1 MLIYVLFAFIYVCF
15 TFCVWFV
22 FRYIWLIL
30 CKKKFQRRLLVFI
43 LVIYYV
49 VKDCWIQFTVVLC
62 PFRCPYQLLK
72 LLKENKITLLFVPAC
87 SRINLNSST
96 GLWIVNIKNFYRDTF
111 MIGSSRNIFQ
121 VWKTTPSLP
130 RWLIS
135 VMSMRV
141 RTLTHTKQWNA
152 KRR

>member
-15 TFCVWFV
+15 TFCVRFV

-30 CKKKFQRRLLVFI
+30 CKKKISKKTVGFHFGHLLCCYRV
-43 LVIYYV
+43 LNSIY
-49 VKDCWIQFTVVLC
+49 
-62 PFRCPYQLLK
+62 RCPLPFSLPIPIV
-72 LLKENKITLLFVPAC
+72 KIRSLCYLCQRAAH
-87 SRINLNSST
+87 INLNSST

-135 VMSMRV
+135 VMIMRV